1 MNETV
6 GVLCALGSAMSWSVT
21 SLMVSALAPGIGSF
35 TINAARTTLTA
46 ALVIGW
52 MLLAGGLD
60 TVLTLSAGSLALLA
74 VSIVLAIAI
83 GDTIFFESAQRLGL
97 GRAMTISMSYPVVA
111 ASLAALLLGERLSA
125 PIVVG
130 GLLTLAGL
138 GLIVMA
144 RVEAPG
150 EPRPWRGV
158 VEALLAALAWGVSV
172 VALRVP
178 LDEIDAVS
186 AQAVRLP
193 VGAMLL
199 WLTPW
204 ALRGLPALLRG
215 GWPLFVRLVD
225 VQDSAN
231 PVELSTFETANA
243 AAGTPGEQYAYTI
256 HNPLTAVSSVMYGAS
271 VKYAGVAVATVLSST
286 APLFAVPLGIV
297 FLNERLPALALLG
310 ALVTVAGIVV
320 LRL

>member
-1 MNETV
+1 MSETV
-6 GVLCALGSAMSWSVT
+6 GMLCALGSAMSWSVT
-21 SLMVSALAPGIGSF
+21 SLMVSALTPGIGSF

-46 ALVIGW
+46 AIVIGW

-60 TVLTLSAGSLALLA
+60 TVLTLSIGSLALLA
-74 VSIVLAIAI
+74 VSIVLAIPI

-144 RVEAPG
+144 RVEPPG

-178 LDEIDAVS
+178 LDESDPVS
-186 AQAVRLP
+186 AQAIRLP
-193 VGAMLL
+193 VGAVML
-199 WLTPW
+199 WVTPW
-204 ALRGLPALLRG
+204 ALRGVPALLRG
-215 GWPLFVRLVD
+215 GWPLFVRLL
-225 VQDSAN
+225 A
-231 PVELSTFETANA
+231 LA
-243 AAGTPGEQYAYTI
+243 A
-256 HNPLTAVSSVMYGAS
+256 LTAVSSVMYSAS
-271 VKYAGVAVATVLSST
+271 VKYAGVAVASVLSST

-310 ALVTVAGIVV
+310 AVVTVAGIVM

>member
-1 MNETV
+1 MSETV
-6 GVLCALGSAMSWSVT
+6 GMLCALGSAMSWSVT
-21 SLMVSALAPGIGSF
+21 SLMVSALTPGIGSF

-46 ALVIGW
+46 AIVIGW

-60 TVLTLSAGSLALLA
+60 TVLTLSIGSLALLA
-74 VSIVLAIAI
+74 VSIVLAIPI

-144 RVEAPG
+144 RVEPPG

-178 LDEIDAVS
+178 LDEIDPVS
-186 AQAVRLP
+186 AQAIRLP
-193 VGAMLL
+193 VGAVML
-199 WLTPW
+199 WVTPW
-204 ALRGLPALLRG
+204 ALRGVPALLRG
-215 GWPLFVRLVD
+215 GWPLFVRLL
-225 VQDSAN
+225 A
-231 PVELSTFETANA
+231 LA
-243 AAGTPGEQYAYTI
+243 A
-256 HNPLTAVSSVMYGAS
+256 LTAVSSVMYSAS
-271 VKYAGVAVATVLSST
+271 VKYAGVAVASVLSST

-310 ALVTVAGIVV
+310 AVVTVAGIVV
-320 LRL
+320 LRF

>member
-1 MNETV
+1 MSETV
-6 GVLCALGSAMSWSVT
+6 GMLCALGSAMSWSVT
-21 SLMVSALAPGIGSF
+21 SLMVSALTPGIGSF

-46 ALVIGW
+46 AIVIGW

-60 TVLTLSAGSLALLA
+60 TVLTLSMGSLALLA
-74 VSIVLAIAI
+74 VSIVLAIPI

-111 ASLAALLLGERLSA
+111 ASLAALLLGERLSG

-144 RVEAPG
+144 RVEPPG

-178 LDEIDAVS
+178 LDEIDPVS
-186 AQAVRLP
+186 AQAIRLP
-193 VGAMLL
+193 VGAVML
-199 WLTPW
+199 WVTPW
-204 ALRGLPALLRG
+204 ALRGVPALLRG
-215 GWPLFVRLVD
+215 GWPLFVRLL
-225 VQDSAN
+225 A
-231 PVELSTFETANA
+231 LA
-243 AAGTPGEQYAYTI
+243 A
-256 HNPLTAVSSVMYGAS
+256 LTAVSSVMYSAS
-271 VKYAGVAVATVLSST
+271 VKYAGVAVASVLSST

-310 ALVTVAGIVV
+310 AVVTVAGIVV

>member
-1 MNETV
+1 MSETV
-6 GVLCALGSAMSWSVT
+6 GMLCALGSAMSWSVT
-21 SLMVSALAPGIGSF
+21 SLMVSALTPGIGSF

-46 ALVIGW
+46 AIVIGW

-60 TVLTLSAGSLALLA
+60 TVLTLSIGSLALLA
-74 VSIVLAIAI
+74 VSIVLAIPI

-111 ASLAALLLGERLSA
+111 ASLAALLLGERLSG

-144 RVEAPG
+144 RVEPPG

-178 LDEIDAVS
+178 LDEIDPVS
-186 AQAVRLP
+186 AQAIRLP
-193 VGAMLL
+193 VGAVML
-199 WLTPW
+199 WVTPW
-204 ALRGLPALLRG
+204 ALRGVPALLRG
-215 GWPLFVRLVD
+215 GWPLFVRLL
-225 VQDSAN
+225 A
-231 PVELSTFETANA
+231 LA
-243 AAGTPGEQYAYTI
+243 A
-256 HNPLTAVSSVMYGAS
+256 LTAVSSVMYSAS
-271 VKYAGVAVATVLSST
+271 VKYAGVAVASVLSST

-310 ALVTVAGIVV
+310 AVVTVAGIVM

>member
-1 MNETV
+1 MNETI
-6 GVLCALGSAMSWSVT
+6 GVLCALGSALSWSVT
-21 SLMVSALAPGIGSF
+21 SLMVSALAPGIGTF

-46 ALVIGW
+46 AIVIGW
-52 MLLAGGLD
+52 MLVAGGLES
-60 TVLTLSAGSLALLA
+60 VLTLSMGSLALLA

-111 ASLAALLLGERLSA
+111 ASLAALLLGETLTM
-125 PIVVG
+125 PIIVG

-138 GLIVMA
+138 VLIVMA
-144 RVEAPG
+144 RMEMPG

-178 LDEIDAVS
+178 LDEIDPVS
-186 AQAVRLP
+186 AQAIRLP
-193 VGAMLL
+193 VGALIL
-199 WLTPW
+199 WVTPW
-204 ALRGLPALLRG
+204 ALRGVPALLRG
-215 GWPLFVRLVD
+215 GWPLFVRLV
-225 VQDSAN
+225 A
-231 PVELSTFETANA
+231 LA
-243 AAGTPGEQYAYTI
+243 AV
-256 HNPLTAVSSVMYGAS
+256 TAVSSVMYGAS

-286 APLFAVPLGIV
+286 APLFAVPLGVV
-297 FLNERLPALALLG
+297 FLGERLPALALAG
-310 ALVTVAGIVV
+310 TAVTVAGIVV

>member
-1 MNETV
+1 MSETV
-6 GVLCALGSAMSWSVT
+6 GMLCALGSAMSWSVT
-21 SLMVSALAPGIGSF
+21 SLMVSALTPGIGSF

-46 ALVIGW
+46 AIVIGW

-60 TVLTLSAGSLALLA
+60 TVLTLSMGSLALLA
-74 VSIVLAIAI
+74 VSIVLAIPI

-111 ASLAALLLGERLSA
+111 ASLAALLLGERLSG

-144 RVEAPG
+144 RVEPPG

-178 LDEIDAVS
+178 LDEIDPVS
-186 AQAVRLP
+186 AQAIRLP
-193 VGAMLL
+193 VGAVML
-199 WLTPW
+199 WVTPW
-204 ALRGLPALLRG
+204 ALRGVPALLRG
-215 GWPLFVRLVD
+215 GWPLFVRLL
-225 VQDSAN
+225 A
-231 PVELSTFETANA
+231 LA
-243 AAGTPGEQYAYTI
+243 A
-256 HNPLTAVSSVMYGAS
+256 LTAVSSVMYGAS
-271 VKYAGVAVATVLSST
+271 VKYAGVAVASVLSST

-310 ALVTVAGIVV
+310 AVVTVAGIVV

>member
-1 MNETV
+1 MSETV
-6 GVLCALGSAMSWSVT
+6 GMLCALGSAMSWSVT
-21 SLMVSALAPGIGSF
+21 SLMVSALTPGIGSF

-46 ALVIGW
+46 AIVIGW

-60 TVLTLSAGSLALLA
+60 TVLTLSIGSLALLA
-74 VSIVLAIAI
+74 VSIVLAIPI

-111 ASLAALLLGERLSA
+111 ASLAALLLGERLSG

-144 RVEAPG
+144 RVEPPG

-178 LDEIDAVS
+178 LDEIDPVS
-186 AQAVRLP
+186 AQAIRLP
-193 VGAMLL
+193 VGAVML
-199 WLTPW
+199 WVTPW
-204 ALRGLPALLRG
+204 ALRGVPALLRG
-215 GWPLFVRLVD
+215 GWPLFVRLL
-225 VQDSAN
+225 A
-231 PVELSTFETANA
+231 LA
-243 AAGTPGEQYAYTI
+243 A
-256 HNPLTAVSSVMYGAS
+256 LTAVSSVMYGAS
-271 VKYAGVAVATVLSST
+271 VKYAGVAVASVLSST

-310 ALVTVAGIVV
+310 AVVTVAGIVM

>member
-1 MNETV
+1 MSETV
-6 GVLCALGSAMSWSVT
+6 GMLCALGSAMSWSVT
-21 SLMVSALAPGIGSF
+21 SLMVSALTPGIGSF

-46 ALVIGW
+46 AIVIGW

-60 TVLTLSAGSLALLA
+60 TVLTLSIGSLALLA
-74 VSIVLAIAI
+74 VSIVLAIPI

-144 RVEAPG
+144 RVEPPG

-178 LDEIDAVS
+178 LDEIDPVS
-186 AQAVRLP
+186 AQAIRLP
-193 VGAMLL
+193 VGAVML
-199 WLTPW
+199 WVTPW
-204 ALRGLPALLRG
+204 ALRGVPALLRG
-215 GWPLFVRLVD
+215 GWPLFVRLL
-225 VQDSAN
+225 A
-231 PVELSTFETANA
+231 LA
-243 AAGTPGEQYAYTI
+243 A
-256 HNPLTAVSSVMYGAS
+256 LTAVSSVMYSAS
-271 VKYAGVAVATVLSST
+271 VKYAGVAVASVLSST

-310 ALVTVAGIVV
+310 AVVTVAGIVV

>member
-1 MNETV
+1 MSETV
-6 GVLCALGSAMSWSVT
+6 GMLCALGSAMSWSVT
-21 SLMVSALAPGIGSF
+21 SLMVSALTPGIGSF

-46 ALVIGW
+46 AIVIGW

-60 TVLTLSAGSLALLA
+60 TVLTLSIGSLALLA
-74 VSIVLAIAI
+74 VSIVLAIPI

-144 RVEAPG
+144 RVEPPG

-178 LDEIDAVS
+178 LDEIDPVS
-186 AQAVRLP
+186 AQAIRLP
-193 VGAMLL
+193 VGAVML
-199 WLTPW
+199 WVTPW
-204 ALRGLPALLRG
+204 ALRGVPALLRG
-215 GWPLFVRLVD
+215 GWPLFVRLL
-225 VQDSAN
+225 A
-231 PVELSTFETANA
+231 LA
-243 AAGTPGEQYAYTI
+243 A
-256 HNPLTAVSSVMYGAS
+256 LTAVSSVMYGAS
-271 VKYAGVAVATVLSST
+271 VKYAGVAVASVLSST

-297 FLNERLPALALLG
+297 FLNERLPPLALLG
-310 ALVTVAGIVV
+310 AVVTVAGIVV

>member
-1 MNETV
+1 MSETV
-6 GVLCALGSAMSWSVT
+6 GMLCALGSAMSWSVT
-21 SLMVSALAPGIGSF
+21 SLMVSALTPGIGSF

-46 ALVIGW
+46 AIVIGW
-52 MLLAGGLD
+52 MLLAGSLD
-60 TVLTLSAGSLALLA
+60 TVLTLSIGSLALLA
-74 VSIVLAIAI
+74 VSIVLAIPI

-111 ASLAALLLGERLSA
+111 ASLAALLLGERLSG

-144 RVEAPG
+144 RVEPPG

-178 LDEIDAVS
+178 LDEIDPVS
-186 AQAVRLP
+186 AQAIRLP
-193 VGAMLL
+193 VGAVML
-199 WLTPW
+199 WVTPW
-204 ALRGLPALLRG
+204 ALRGVPALLRG
-215 GWPLFVRLVD
+215 GWPLFVRLL
-225 VQDSAN
+225 A
-231 PVELSTFETANA
+231 LA
-243 AAGTPGEQYAYTI
+243 A
-256 HNPLTAVSSVMYGAS
+256 LTAVSSVMYGAS
-271 VKYAGVAVATVLSST
+271 VKYAGVAVASVLSST

-310 ALVTVAGIVV
+310 AVVTVAGIVV

>member
-1 MNETV
+1 MSETV
-6 GVLCALGSAMSWSVT
+6 GMLCALGSAMSWSVT
-21 SLMVSALAPGIGSF
+21 SLMVSALTPGIGSF

-46 ALVIGW
+46 AIVIGW

-60 TVLTLSAGSLALLA
+60 TVLTLSMGSLALLA
-74 VSIVLAIAI
+74 VSIVLAIPI

-97 GRAMTISMSYPVVA
+97 GRAMTISMSYPVLA
-111 ASLAALLLGERLSA
+111 ASLAALLLGERLSG

-144 RVEAPG
+144 RVEPPG

-178 LDEIDAVS
+178 LDEIDPVS
-186 AQAVRLP
+186 AQAIRLP
-193 VGAMLL
+193 VGAVML
-199 WLTPW
+199 WVTPW
-204 ALRGLPALLRG
+204 ALRGVPALLRG
-215 GWPLFVRLVD
+215 GWPLFVRLL
-225 VQDSAN
+225 A
-231 PVELSTFETANA
+231 LA
-243 AAGTPGEQYAYTI
+243 A
-256 HNPLTAVSSVMYGAS
+256 LTAVSSVMYSAS
-271 VKYAGVAVATVLSST
+271 VKYAGVAVASVLSST

-310 ALVTVAGIVV
+310 AVVTVAGIVV

>member
-1 MNETV
+1 MSETV
-6 GVLCALGSAMSWSVT
+6 GMLCALGSAMSWSVT
-21 SLMVSALAPGIGSF
+21 SLMVSALTPGIGSF

-46 ALVIGW
+46 AIVIGW

-60 TVLTLSAGSLALLA
+60 TVLTLSIGGLALLA
-74 VSIVLAIAI
+74 VSIVLAIPI

-144 RVEAPG
+144 RVEPPG

-178 LDEIDAVS
+178 LDEIDPVS
-186 AQAVRLP
+186 AQAIRLP
-193 VGAMLL
+193 VGAVML
-199 WLTPW
+199 WVTPW
-204 ALRGLPALLRG
+204 ALRGVPALLRG
-215 GWPLFVRLVD
+215 GWPLFVRLL
-225 VQDSAN
+225 A
-231 PVELSTFETANA
+231 LA
-243 AAGTPGEQYAYTI
+243 A
-256 HNPLTAVSSVMYGAS
+256 LTAVNSVMYSAS
-271 VKYAGVAVATVLSST
+271 VKYAGVAVASVLSST

-310 ALVTVAGIVV
+310 AVVTVAGIVM

>member
-1 MNETV
+1 MSETV
-6 GVLCALGSAMSWSVT
+6 GMLCALGSAMSWSVT
-21 SLMVSALAPGIGSF
+21 SLMVSALTPGIGSF

-46 ALVIGW
+46 AIVIGW

-60 TVLTLSAGSLALLA
+60 TVLTLSIGSLALLA
-74 VSIVLAIAI
+74 VSIVLAIPI

-144 RVEAPG
+144 RVEPPG

-178 LDEIDAVS
+178 LDEIDPVS
-186 AQAVRLP
+186 AQAIRLP
-193 VGAMLL
+193 VGAVML
-199 WLTPW
+199 WVTPW
-204 ALRGLPALLRG
+204 ALRGVPALLRG
-215 GWPLFVRLVD
+215 GWPLFVRLL
-225 VQDSAN
+225 A
-231 PVELSTFETANA
+231 LA
-243 AAGTPGEQYAYTI
+243 A
-256 HNPLTAVSSVMYGAS
+256 LTAVNSVMYSAS
-271 VKYAGVAVATVLSST
+271 VKYAGVAVASVLSST

-310 ALVTVAGIVV
+310 AVVTVAGIVM

>member
-1 MNETV
+1 MSETV
-6 GVLCALGSAMSWSVT
+6 GMLCALGSAMSWSVT
-21 SLMVSALAPGIGSF
+21 SLMVSALTPGIGSF

-46 ALVIGW
+46 AIVIGW

-60 TVLTLSAGSLALLA
+60 TVLTLSIGSLALLA
-74 VSIVLAIAI
+74 VSIVLAIPI

-144 RVEAPG
+144 RVEPPG

-178 LDEIDAVS
+178 LDEIDPVS
-186 AQAVRLP
+186 AQAIRLP
-193 VGAMLL
+193 VGAVML
-199 WLTPW
+199 WVTPW
-204 ALRGLPALLRG
+204 ALRGVPALLRG
-215 GWPLFVRLVD
+215 GWPLFVRLL
-225 VQDSAN
+225 A
-231 PVELSTFETANA
+231 LA
-243 AAGTPGEQYAYTI
+243 A
-256 HNPLTAVSSVMYGAS
+256 LTAVSSVMYSAS
-271 VKYAGVAVATVLSST
+271 VKYAGVAMASVLSST

-297 FLNERLPALALLG
+297 FLNERLPAVALLG
-310 ALVTVAGIVV
+310 AVVTVAGIVV

>member
-1 MNETV
+1 MSETV
-6 GVLCALGSAMSWSVT
+6 GMLCALGSAMSWSVT
-21 SLMVSALAPGIGSF
+21 SLMVSALTPGIGSF

-46 ALVIGW
+46 AIVIGW

-60 TVLTLSAGSLALLA
+60 TVLTLSIGSLALLA
-74 VSIVLAIAI
+74 VSIVPAIPI

-144 RVEAPG
+144 RVEPPG

-178 LDEIDAVS
+178 LDEIDPVS
-186 AQAVRLP
+186 AQAIRLP
-193 VGAMLL
+193 VGAVML
-199 WLTPW
+199 WVTPW
-204 ALRGLPALLRG
+204 ALRGVPALLRG
-215 GWPLFVRLVD
+215 GWPLFVRLL
-225 VQDSAN
+225 A
-231 PVELSTFETANA
+231 LA
-243 AAGTPGEQYAYTI
+243 A
-256 HNPLTAVSSVMYGAS
+256 LTAVSSVMYSAS
-271 VKYAGVAVATVLSST
+271 VKYAGVAVASVLSST

-310 ALVTVAGIVV
+310 AVVTVAGIVM

>member
-1 MNETV
+1 MNETI
-6 GVLCALGSAMSWSVT
+6 GALCALGSALSWSVT
-21 SLMVSALAPGIGSF
+21 SLMVSALTPGIGTF

-46 ALVIGW
+46 AIVIAW
-52 MLLAGGLD
+52 MLVAGGLD
-60 TVLTLSAGSLALLA
+60 SVLTLSMGSLALLA

-111 ASLAALLLGERLSA
+111 ASLAALLLGETLTV
-125 PIVVG
+125 PVVVG

-138 GLIVMA
+138 ALIVMA
-144 RVEAPG
+144 RMEPPG

-178 LDEIDAVS
+178 LDEIDPVS
-186 AQAVRLP
+186 AQAIRLP
-193 VGAMLL
+193 VGALIL
-199 WLTPW
+199 WVTPW
-204 ALRGLPALLRG
+204 ALRGVPVLLRG
-215 GWPLFVRLVD
+215 GWPLFVRLV
-225 VQDSAN
+225 A
-231 PVELSTFETANA
+231 LA
-243 AAGTPGEQYAYTI
+243 AV
-256 HNPLTAVSSVMYGAS
+256 TAVSSVMYGAS

-286 APLFAVPLGIV
+286 APLFAVPLGVV
-297 FLNERLPALALLG
+297 FLGERLPALALAG
-310 ALVTVAGIVV
+310 TAVTVAGIVV